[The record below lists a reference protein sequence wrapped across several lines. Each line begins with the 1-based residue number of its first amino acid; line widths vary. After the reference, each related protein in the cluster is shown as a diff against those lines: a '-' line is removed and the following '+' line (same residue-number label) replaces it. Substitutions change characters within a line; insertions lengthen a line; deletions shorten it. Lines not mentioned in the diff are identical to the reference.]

1 MTAPARDVLRGPFF
15 PRRLA
20 AMKKLLA
27 AAVVLVVAFGAVAWW
42 QEWFKFEKNKTDD
55 GKTHVGIAINKEKFQ
70 KDRDKLKKATADRS
84 KGLKDQLAHWR
95 DKAKGL
101 TGAEKEKADK
111 KIDALTKQHEALE
124 SKMKDLDGVSE
135 DKFEALKKDVEGAL
149 QETDKDENK

>member
-1 MTAPARDVLRGPFF
+1 
-15 PRRLA
+15 
-20 AMKKLLA
+20 MKKLLA

-42 QEWFKFEKNKTDD
+42 QGWLKFEKTKTDD
-55 GKTHVGIAINKEKFQ
+55 GKTHVGVVLNKEKFQ

-111 KIDALTKQHEALE
+111 KIDALTKKHEALE

-149 QETDKDENK
+149 QESDKDESK